1 MAGRTVIGGRMST
14 RARSR
19 RTRRKVATAVSPDY
33 CLGSHVAA
41 LGVAFSNAAMGPGF
55 ANGAFVGEHGS
66 WNRTVPVGYKVI
78 FVPFQNDKPTDKPV
92 NLFPGSWDGAGK
104 TRGRPVGVT
113 VGPRGALLIAD
124 DVSNAIWRVTKT
136 SLTTH

>member
-1 MAGRTVIGGRMST
+1 MWQ
-14 RARSR
+14 RSGSL
-19 RTRRKVATAVSPDY
+19 SPTPPW
-33 CLGSHVAA
+33 V
-41 LGVAFSNAAMGPGF
+41 PGF

-92 NLFPGSWDGAGK
+92 EFVSGFLDGAGK

-113 VGPRGALLIAD
+113 VDPRGALLIAD
-124 DVSNAIWRVTKT
+124 DVSNAIWRVTKN
-136 SLTTH
+136 